1 VTAENASDGEDV
13 PGGAGSSYGT
23 PAAFSSA
30 TIARKERPARRRG
43 DDQLLRL
50 EGKRVIDNVG
60 RHFCLGVHDLSRSAS
75 DTMPLMTTPCT
86 HVPRRSI
93 FFHCGPRRAQPPAPS
108 RGRAVRRLRGCAA
121 AQQLAAIFAS

>member
-1 VTAENASDGEDV
+1 ME
-13 PGGAGSSYGT
+13 T

-75 DTMPLMTTPCT
+75 DTMPLMTAPCT
-86 HVPRRSI
+86 TCPGARFSFI
-93 FFHCGPRRAQPPAPS
+93 AGP
-108 RGRAVRRLRGCAA
+108 AVRSHLLQVEAGQSGACAA